1 MFTSRACKVLC
12 YQYACCITLA
22 PQISAYKMMRDETQY
37 QRGMLGERFITV
49 SGYRAVRSL

>member
-1 MFTSRACKVLC
+1 MFTLRFCKVLC

-37 QRGMLGERFITV
+37 QRGMLGERSITV
-49 SGYRAVRSL
+49 CGYRAVRN